1 MNRHNIIVQNLELA
15 KLSKANFEPLARDRC
30 LGDRN
35 FLVHTAQE
43 LVRSN
48 TSLLSF
54 SVALQVRKAA
64 GQLRKRARV
73 DVEGSFPLAG
83 SNLGESVH
91 PIPCHRTIDVFLFV
105 VGAALESGASL
116 ISRHKLDLGIK
127 TFGLLKVDKRSTTS

>member
-54 SVALQVRKAA
+54 SVALQV
-64 GQLRKRARV
+64 LRIKVSICKYFDQPFREA
-73 DVEGSFPLAG
+73 DLILTGKLLA
-83 SNLGESVH
+83 NFESV
-91 PIPCHRTIDVFLFV
+91 
-105 VGAALESGASL
+105 LEWM
-116 ISRHKLDLGIK
+116 
-127 TFGLLKVDKRSTTS
+127 